1 MPFEDPYYVS
11 PKNKKG
17 VAALLIISLIIVF
30 TPRFLSYFKEPLH
43 LVITRTQVELLQK
56 RQAKYAYKYKSH
68 YKRKTYKTAPK
79 RFDPNNYLEAD
90 WAALGL
96 SLKQVAVVMNFTK
109 RGLYSNEDL
118 KKIFVIPPALYELI
132 KDSTF
137 YPTKENKPFEDS
149 KEKQILIKSL
159 HLNTASTT
167 DLEHLKGI
175 GPFYAKMILKYRD
188 ALGGFVDKNQLLE
201 VYKMTPEVV
210 AILENNC
217 IIDPSFCRKMNINT
231 VTTLELQAHPYL
243 DWSQANSIVKMREQK
258 VGYLN
263 VNELLESH
271 LIDEN
276 TFLKLL
282 PYLSL

>member
-1 MPFEDPYYVS
+1 MPLEDPYYVS

-17 VAALLIISLIIVF
+17 VIALLILSLIIVF
-30 TPRFLSYFKEPLH
+30 TPRFLSYFNEPLH

-56 RQAKYAYKYKSH
+56 RQKKYAYKYKSH
-68 YKRKTYKTAPK
+68 YTRKTYKAAPK
-79 RFDPNNYLEAD
+79 RFDPNNYLEVD
-90 WAALGL
+90 WAYLGL

-118 KKIFVIPPALYELI
+118 KKIFVIPPALFELI
-132 KDSTF
+132 KDSTY
-137 YPTKENKPFEDS
+137 YPTRENKPYEV
-149 KEKQILIKSL
+149 KQEKQIAPRM
-159 HLNTASTT
+159 LNLNAALPT
-167 DLEHLKGI
+167 DLEQLKGI

-188 ALGGFVDKNQLLE
+188 ALGGFVDKSQILE
-201 VYKMTPEVV
+201 VYKMTPEVFT
-210 AILENNC
+210 IIENVC
-217 IIDPSFCRKMNINT
+217 IIDPTICRKMNINT
-231 VTTLELQAHPYL
+231 VTALELQAHPYL
-243 DWSQANSIVKMREQK
+243 DWSQANSIVKMRQQK
-258 VGYLN
+258 VWYLN

>member
-30 TPRFLSYFKEPLH
+30 TPRFLSYFNAPLH

-90 WAALGL
+90 WSALGL

-109 RGLYSNEDL
+109 RGLYSNDDL

-137 YPTKENKPFEDS
+137 YPTKENKPYEV
-149 KEKQILIKSL
+149 KLEKQIALKSL
-159 HLNTASTT
+159 LLNTAVST
-167 DLEHLKGI
+167 DLEQIKGI

-210 AILENNC
+210 AIIENNC
-217 IIDPSFCRKMNINT
+217 IIDPSFCRKININT
-231 VTTLELQAHPYL
+231 VTALELQAHPYL

-258 VGYLN
+258 KFYRN
-263 VNELLESH
+263 VNEILESH

>member
-1 MPFEDPYYVS
+1 MPFKDPYYVS

-30 TPRFLSYFKEPLH
+30 TPRFLSYFKKPLH

-79 RFDPNNYLEAD
+79 RFDPNNYLEDD

-96 SLKQVAVVMNFTK
+96 SLKQVAVVMSFTK
-109 RGLYSNEDL
+109 RGLYSNDDL
-118 KKIFVIPPALYELI
+118 KKIFVIPPAFYELI

-137 YPTKENKPFEDS
+137 YPTKENKPYEV
-149 KEKQILIKSL
+149 KLEKQIALKSL
-159 HLNTASTT
+159 LLNTAVST
-167 DLEHLKGI
+167 DLEQIKGI

-201 VYKMTPEVV
+201 VYKMTPEVFT
-210 AILENNC
+210 IIENNC
-217 IIDPSFCRKMNINT
+217 IIDPSFCRKININT

-243 DWSQANSIVKMREQK
+243 DWSQANSIVKMRQQK
-258 VGYLN
+258 IWYLN

>member
-17 VAALLIISLIIVF
+17 VVALLIISLIIVF
-30 TPRFLSYFKEPLH
+30 TPRFLNYFKEPIH
-43 LVITRTQVELLQK
+43 LVITRTQVELIKK
-56 RQAKYAYKYKSH
+56 RQAKYAYKYKSQF
-68 YKRKTYKTAPK
+68 KRKTYKTAPK
-79 RFDPNNYLEAD
+79 RFDPNNYIEAD

-118 KKIFVIPPALYELI
+118 KKIFVIPPALFDLI

-137 YPTKENKPFEDS
+137 YPVKENKPYELT
-149 KEKQILIKSL
+149 KEKLIPIRA
-159 HLNTASTT
+159 LNLNAAQTT
-167 DLEHLKGI
+167 DLEQLKGI
-175 GPFYAKMILKYRD
+175 GPFYAKMILKYRN
-188 ALGGFVDKNQLLE
+188 ALGGFIDKNQILE
-201 VYKMTPEVV
+201 VYKMTPEVF
-210 AILENNC
+210 AIIENNC
-217 IIDPSFCRKMNINT
+217 VIDPSICRKMNINT
-231 VTTLELQAHPYL
+231 ATALELQAHPYL
-243 DWSQANSIVKMREQK
+243 DWNQANSIVKMRLQK
-258 VGYLN
+258 NFYRN

>member
-90 WAALGL
+90 WSALGL

-109 RGLYSNEDL
+109 RGLYSNDDL

-137 YPTKENKPFEDS
+137 YPTKENKPYEV
-149 KEKQILIKSL
+149 KLEKQIALKSL
-159 HLNTASTT
+159 LLNTAVST
-167 DLEHLKGI
+167 DLEQIKGI

-201 VYKMTPEVV
+201 VYKMTPEVFT
-210 AILENNC
+210 IIENNC
-217 IIDPSFCRKMNINT
+217 IIDPSFCRKININT
-231 VTTLELQAHPYL
+231 VTTLELQAHPYI

-258 VGYLN
+258 YFYRN

>member
-1 MPFEDPYYVS
+1 MPFKDPYYVS

-30 TPRFLSYFKEPLH
+30 TPRFLSYFNAPLH

-79 RFDPNNYLEAD
+79 RFDPNNYLEDD

-96 SLKQVAVVMNFTK
+96 SLKQVAVVMSFTK

-118 KKIFVIPPALYELI
+118 QKIFVISPALYELI

-137 YPTKENKPFEDS
+137 YPTKENKPYEVKLD
-149 KEKQILIKSL
+149 KQIALKSL
-159 HLNTASTT
+159 LLNTAVST
-167 DLEHLKGI
+167 DLEQIKGI

-210 AILENNC
+210 AIIENNC
-217 IIDPSFCRKMNINT
+217 IIDPSFCRKININT
-231 VTTLELQAHPYL
+231 VTALELQAHPYL

-258 VGYLN
+258 KFYRN
-263 VNELLESH
+263 VNEILESH

>member
-30 TPRFLSYFKEPLH
+30 TPRFLSYFKAPLH
-43 LVITRTQVELLQK
+43 IVITRTQVELLQK
-56 RQAKYAYKYKSH
+56 KQKKYAYKYKS
-68 YKRKTYKTAPK
+68 YTKKSFKTAPE

-90 WAALGL
+90 WAYLGL

-109 RGLYSNEDL
+109 RVLYSNEDL
-118 KKIFVIPPALYELI
+118 KKIFVIPPTLFELI

-137 YPTKENKPFEDS
+137 YPARENKMFEQT
-149 KEKQILIKSL
+149 KEKQIPIKSL
-159 HLNTASTT
+159 HLNAAMAK
-167 DLEHLKGI
+167 DLEQLKGI

-201 VYKMTPEVV
+201 VYKMTPEVF

-217 IIDPSFCRKMNINT
+217 IIDPSLCKMININT
-231 VTTLELQAHPYL
+231 ASSIELQSHPYL
-243 DWSQANSIVKMREQK
+243 DWNQANSIVKIRQQK
-258 VGYLN
+258 ILYIN

>member
-30 TPRFLSYFKEPLH
+30 TPRFLSYFNAPLH
-43 LVITRTQVELLQK
+43 LVITRTQVEFLQK

-68 YKRKTYKTAPK
+68 YKRKTYKTAPE

-90 WAALGL
+90 WSALGL

-118 KKIFVIPPALYELI
+118 KKIFVIPPALYEII

-231 VTTLELQAHPYL
+231 LTALELQAHPYL
-243 DWSQANSIVKMREQK
+243 DWSQANSIVKIREQK